1 MSSWFGW
8 VTTLPGVLFMLIFW
22 GGLFHWYWLAY
33 QLGSWGMFFMT
44 LFPPTTVVA
53 VPTGAWSVVFDVPG
67 WVLGTF
73 G

>member
-1 MSSWFGW
+1 MSWLARAGTVPLALFG
-8 VTTLPGVLFMLIFW
+8 LFFW
-22 GGLFHWYWLAY
+22 GGLLYWYWMAY
-33 QLGSWGMFFMT
+33 QMGSWGMFFMT

-53 VPTGAWSVVFDVPG
+53 VFTGAWSMVFGAPG